1 MVRVNLSLSEELVA
15 KLDKYAKDNFMTRS
29 ALVSF
34 ACNQFLTSFE
44 IVDLMRQATLCMRE
58 IADKG
63 IADEK
68 AMKELE
74 DMEYLLKL
82 ITSGRNK

>member
-1 MVRVNLSLSEELVA
+1 MRVNLSLSEELVS

-29 ALVSF
+29 AVVSF

-44 IVDLMRQATLCMRE
+44 VVDLMRQVTLCMRE

-63 IADEK
+63 AVDEK
-68 AMKELE
+68 SMKELE
-74 DMEYLLKL
+74 DMEYLLKV
-82 ITSGRNK
+82 ITSGR

>member
-1 MVRVNLSLSEELVA
+1 MRVQLSLSEELVS

-44 IVDLMRQATLCMRE
+44 ILDLMRQATLCIRKISDE
-58 IADKG
+58 G
-63 IADEK
+63 VVDEK

-74 DMEYLLKL
+74 DMEYLLKM
-82 ITSGRNK
+82 ISSRRNK

>member
-1 MVRVNLSLSEELVA
+1 MRIQLSLNEELV
-15 KLDKYAKDNFMTRS
+15 KRLDSYAKDNFMSRS

-34 ACNQFLTSFE
+34 ACNQFLASFE

-63 IADEK
+63 EVDEK
-68 AMKELE
+68 IMKELE
-74 DMEYLLKL
+74 DMEYLLRM
-82 ITSGRNK
+82 ITNGRTK

>member
-1 MVRVNLSLSEELVA
+1 MRVNLSLSEELVE

-44 IVDLMRQATLCMRE
+44 IVDLMRKTTLCMRE

-63 IADEK
+63 TIDDK
-68 AMKELE
+68 TMKELE
-74 DMEYLLKL
+74 DMEYLLKV
-82 ITSGRNK
+82 ITTGRTK

>member
-1 MVRVNLSLSEELVA
+1 MRVNLSLSEELVS

-63 IADEK
+63 TADEK
-68 AMKELE
+68 TMKELE
-74 DMEYLLKL
+74 DMEYLLKV
-82 ITSGRNK
+82 ITSGRTK

>member
-1 MVRVNLSLSEELVA
+1 MRVNLSLGDELVG

-29 ALVSF
+29 SLVSF

-44 IVDLMRQATLCMRE
+44 VVELMRKATLCMRE

-63 IADEK
+63 TVDEK

-74 DMEYLLKL
+74 DMEYLLRIVTGKP
-82 ITSGRNK
+82 K

>member
-1 MVRVNLSLSEELVA
+1 MRVNLSMNDELV
-15 KLDKYAKDNFMTRS
+15 KRLDAYAKDNFMTRS

-44 IVDLMRQATLCMRE
+44 VVDLMRKVTLCMRE

-63 IADEK
+63 TVDEK
-68 AMKELE
+68 TLKELQ
-74 DMEYLLKL
+74 DMEYLLKVL
-82 ITSGRNK
+82 AA